1 MLRSGRWNSSP
12 CAAHTSS
19 VATTWAAFSTT
30 VRAFS
35 AASAPIELKSSW
47 PALVG
52 IEPAPAGCESTWH
65 SLTSAAAAYWAII
78 SPELRPGRGVRNG
91 GRPAYP
97 GESRA

>member
-12 CAAHTSS
+12 WTAHTSS
-19 VATTWAAFSTT
+19 VAITWAAFSTT
-30 VRAFS
+30 VRALS

-52 IEPAPAGCESTWH
+52 IEPAPAGCASTWH

-78 SPELRPGRGVRNG
+78 RPEREPGRGVRNG
-91 GRPAYP
+91 GRPA
-97 GESRA
+97 

>member
-12 CAAHTSS
+12 WQAHASS
-19 VATTWAAFSTT
+19 VAITCAAFSVA

-47 PALVG
+47 PAEVG
-52 IEPAPAGCESTWH
+52 IEPAPAGWASTWH

-78 SPELRPGRGVRNG
+78 SPLESPGRGERKG
-91 GRPAYP
+91 GSSA
-97 GESRA
+97 

>member
-12 CAAHTSS
+12 WTAHTSS
-19 VATTWAAFSTT
+19 VAITCAAFSSV

-52 IEPAPAGCESTWH
+52 IDPAPAGCASTCD
-65 SLTSAAAAYWAII
+65 SLTSAAAAYWAIMR
-78 SPELRPGRGVRNG
+78 PELRPGRGVRNG
-91 GRPAYP
+91 GSPA
-97 GESRA
+97 